1 MQYYGIFLIKEE
13 NVMEK
18 KEITHCMIRQ
28 EDIIKNINNIKNL
41 LKEETGME
49 VNGPNVLRVCIK
61 AWYDQKN
68 RHS

>member
-1 MQYYGIFLIKEE
+1 
-13 NVMEK
+13 MEK